1 MMNASYHS
9 RLPEK
14 LAAAE
19 AREADERGAKGTNYQ
34 CLGMFLITPSSLKSV
49 GRRQTALRYSFYMCI
64 KKDRM
69 FLFKRLGHIMKP
81 KRRSLLPR
89 PVTTLDT

>member
-1 MMNASYHS
+1 MFFFLRLVTVDELLNGFRVQQLQLSTTMMNASYYS

-34 CLGMFLITPSSLKSV
+34 CLGMFLITPSSLKIDIV
-49 GRRQTALRYSFYMCI
+49 YNN
-64 KKDRM
+64 
-69 FLFKRLGHIMKP
+69 
-81 KRRSLLPR
+81 
-89 PVTTLDT
+89 DTKS